1 MSRLVSKKTLK
12 QGRRPHGP
20 RCVQLHPIRLGL
32 RTSLSTVAPIQLI
45 AFRLNTSS
53 TPGLPQGNL
62 CFHRDWSHRHGDAQ
76 GVRAALSRT
85 QPLQS
90 RGDLQVGADGRLL
103 GDPAGESSRSR
114 ERDRGSPGFHRAPV
128 WTTVYLRLWLI
139 TSPPEPRPP
148 LAAESSVPVC
158 VVMVTPGLSAYQSQ
172 HCLHLRDGRM

>member
-1 MSRLVSKKTLK
+1 MSLCLPFALLQRGQPGLQRALQQAGCFLSRLVSKKTLK

-20 RCVQLHPIRLGL
+20 RCVQLHHIRLGL
-32 RTSLSTVAPIQLI
+32 RTSLSTVAPIHLI

-114 ERDRGSPGFHRAPV
+114 ERERERQRLSGVPQGSGLDHC
-128 WTTVYLRLWLI
+128 L
-139 TSPPEPRPP
+139 SPP
-148 LAAESSVPVC
+148 LAHHQSS
-158 VVMVTPGLSAYQSQ
+158 
-172 HCLHLRDGRM
+172 